1 MRPTRIAA
9 LLLAAPALIA
19 QVPAPA
25 QQFHLANAQVKAT
38 LNLKDGRLAGERLE
52 TQADWAKGK
61 GPGALLE
68 TDGDFRVEIIWN
80 DWQAPGKANNGDVF
94 CRFGAKDFTLAQQT
108 QRKVPGGEELSLI
121 FKGPEHLGV
130 EVHYTLGDSA
140 HYLRR
145 KIRVFEY
152 PHKQYSSKVESP
164 TGHLLHAVYPYDAS
178 LKGAM
183 KVQNPGS
190 FGQPVAL
197 ELAGGGA
204 FAGLEWPAADN
215 AIDTHGNQQRLRCG
229 QEFGEQIPFAGL
241 WSETAVLAVTP
252 NSFVKD
258 WFTRYFDDIRVAKLR
273 PYTLYNSWYDLR
285 SAEYPRVKPHQVMNE
300 ENSLRIARMVRENMV
315 EKYGITMDAFVLDDG
330 WDVYRSGWELRKE
343 QFPRGLK
350 PLVDELK
357 KSNTRLGIWYGPTGG
372 YSMHDWRTDWWKAN
386 GYEVTDSNHGSV
398 VGPKYTN
405 LFQQRTTD
413 MAKDGVAYFK
423 WDGIQFVDNNPAN
436 GGPIGLYS
444 RRAAMK
450 NVIGF
455 CESVRKANPEMYL
468 NVTSGTWLS
477 PWWMKYADQ
486 IWMDGGDFGA
496 ADVPSIS
503 TRDSSITY
511 RDMVLYEDFHKK
523 NLWFPVSNL
532 MTHGILKGHIDVEN
546 IGKGE
551 PLTKFADEVVFYL
564 SRGVTMYE
572 LYIAPDI
579 LNQGEWKVLSE
590 SLKWARANFDILKR
604 GEMVGGDPGKSEA
617 YGHVHFAGD
626 KGFLALRN
634 PDINATTLKVK
645 LDPAQGLASDA
656 KDLVLERVYPTR
668 WIAPRLFKASEEVEL
683 PLQGYESAVYQ
694 LRPLGDV
701 KEPLLAGVVF
711 EARSTKGRDQKLEVL
726 EVTPE
731 ARVLNPA
738 ALRNLQVQGKGFDP
752 AKLPTLS
759 QQASTFVQGGP
770 IAGQGRQATATLTVG
785 ESSRQATF
793 GVLLRPTKAFQGK
806 AQPVATL
813 LVNGVP
819 VLAEK
824 VDAAGVWTW
833 YTVSLAPGTHRV
845 QMDLAPG
852 KAAKDALPGEWSGS
866 AQFWVTGTEAVK
878 PLTLTLKGKAA
889 VAPRLQPPT
898 GRGPCELP
906 RTVKLGEVALQL
918 QP

>member
-1 MRPTRIAA
+1 MQPSRIAA

-19 QVPAPA
+19 QASA

-38 LNLKDGRLAGERLE
+38 IGLQDGHLALERLE
-52 TQADWAKGK
+52 TQPEWAKGK
-61 GPGALLE
+61 GGGALLE
-68 TDGDFRVEIIWN
+68 SDGGFRVEVIWN

-94 CRFGAKDFTLAQQT
+94 CRFGARDFSLEKQVQQRV
-108 QRKVPGGEELSLI
+108 QGGEELSLI

-130 EVHYTLGDSA
+130 EVRFILGESA

-178 LKGAM
+178 LKSPV
-183 KVQNPGS
+183 KVQNAGS

-197 ELAGGGA
+197 EVGEGGV

-215 AIDTHGNQQRLRCG
+215 ALDTHGNQQRLRCG
-229 QEFGEQIPFAGL
+229 QEYGEQIPFAGL

-330 WDVYRSGWELRKE
+330 WDVYRSGWELRTE
-343 QFPRGLK
+343 QFPRGLR

-372 YSMHDWRTDWWKAN
+372 YSMHNWRTDWWKAN

-398 VGPKYTN
+398 VGPKYTQ

-590 SLKWARANFDILKR
+590 SLKWARANFDTLKR

-617 YGHVHFAGD
+617 YGHVHFAGN

-634 PDINATTLKVK
+634 PDINATTLRVK
-645 LDPAQGLASDA
+645 LDPALGLAADA
-656 KDLVLERVYPTR
+656 KEMVLERVYPTR
-668 WIAPRLFKASEEVEL
+668 WIAPRLFKAGEEVAL

-694 LRPLGDV
+694 LRPLQEV
-701 KEPLLAGVVF
+701 KEPLLADVVF
-711 EARSTKGRDQKLEVL
+711 EGRAEKGRAQLLEILEVG
-726 EVTPE
+726 PE
-731 ARVLNPA
+731 AKVLNPA
-738 ALRNLQVQGKGFDP
+738 ALSQLQVQGKRFEP
-752 AKLPTLS
+752 ANLRTLK
-759 QQASTFVQGGP
+759 QQASTFVQNG
-770 IAGQGRQATATLTVG
+770 AVEGQGRQATATLTVG
-785 ESSRQATF
+785 SGSRQATF
-793 GVLLRPTKAFQGK
+793 GVLLRPAKTCLGQV
-806 AQPVATL
+806 QPLATL
-813 LVNGVP
+813 SVNGTAVQ
-819 VLAEK
+819 AEK
-824 VDAAGVWTW
+824 VDAAGVWAW

-845 QMDLAPG
+845 TVDLSPG
-852 KAAKDALPGEWSGS
+852 KAPKGGSVGPWSGN
-866 AQFWVTGTEAVK
+866 AQFWVTGTEAIQPLSVK
-878 PLTLTLKGKAA
+878 LKGKAGA
-889 VAPRLQPPT
+889 EPRLLPPT
-898 GRGPCELP
+898 GRGPGELP
-906 RTVKLGEVALQL
+906 RTVKVGEVALQV